1 MIRITR
7 FFYIHILVV
16 PMVIL
21 AYCVG
26 SGDTFFITYS
36 VVLVHELSHI
46 FCALA
51 LKVNVKS
58 IALTPFGMS
67 VRMPANLV
75 KFPKKEILIALSG
88 PFSNVLMIVVAYA
101 LSHTSLLTANLFL
114 FYIANASVLL
124 LNLIPIPP
132 LDGGRVARAILFHC
146 LGIAHGVKCMKLLSR
161 LCVTLLL
168 GLGVF
173 AAIISHGNMSL
184 FLICAFLIYSLA
196 EEKRNSEIL
205 VMRSF
210 IYEKERL
217 NKSGMIPAKHILM
230 QENVPLKTILKKLN
244 YSSFYLV
251 TIVDDS
257 LSPLVTVTE
266 SDIVRAVCKKGYGIT
281 AKSLMTKGDKSGR
294 FLKDDRRFLN

>member
-7 FFYIHILVV
+7 FFYVHILIV
-16 PMVIL
+16 PMALL
-21 AYCVG
+21 AYYIG
-26 SGDTFFITYS
+26 SMHTFLVTYT
-36 VVLVHELSHI
+36 VVLVHELSHV

-51 LKVNVKS
+51 LKVQIKS
-58 IALTPFGMS
+58 IALMPFGMS

-75 KFPKKEILIALSG
+75 RFPKKEVLIALSG
-88 PFSNVLMIVVAYA
+88 PFSNVLMLILA
-101 LSHTSLLTANLFL
+101 HTFSQTKMITANLFL
-114 FYIANASVLL
+114 FYIANLSVLF

-132 LDGGRVARAILFHC
+132 LDGGRVARAALFHWF
-146 LGIAHGVKCMKLLSR
+146 GIARGVKCMKVLSKVSIVLILSLGVLSAVLSR
-161 LCVTLLL
+161 GNVSLL
-168 GLGVF
+168 
-173 AAIISHGNMSL
+173 I
-184 FLICAFLIYSLA
+184 ICAFLIYSLA

-230 QENVPLKTILKKLN
+230 QENVPLKTLLKKFN

-251 TIVDDS
+251 TVVDEN
-257 LSPLVTVTE
+257 LSPIITVTE

-281 AKSLMTKGDKSGR
+281 AKSLMTKGDK
-294 FLKDDRRFLN
+294 